1 MRFIALLVALT
12 LMAVL
17 LSGCGAD
24 TTPASAPA
32 DTPATPI
39 AATTSSTTIAP
50 APASTPVAPQ
60 SSPTSA
66 PAPTSTPTPT
76 ATPAPTLAPTPTP
89 TPATPTPEPTP
100 SLFPITITDSNGNDV
115 TFDAPPE
122 RIIAFDSA
130 AVEILYALGEQ
141 GRIAGTHTFVDYPPE
156 TADIPKVGD
165 AFNLDFEQVVAQ
177 DPDLVYIFFD
187 RFVPELQG
195 LGLKV
200 LYIESLSDDLEEAM
214 EHFRLWGRIIG
225 NPEAADD
232 QISEIQAR
240 IQSIEESLA
249 DVEQG
254 PRVYHHGFDFW
265 TPGGNTLMARIYEL
279 LKADLVTSDL
289 EDYVQ
294 ISPEELVLRDPQ
306 IIVTSEFNQQQ
317 VLDSDALAGTTAVK
331 NGAVVLTG
339 RGSLDV
345 AGTRLMDAIEEL
357 AELLY
362 PDRFSTGSSS

>member
-1 MRFIALLVALT
+1 MRLTGFLVALA

-17 LSGCGAD
+17 LAGCGTD
-24 TTPASAPA
+24 TTPAAAPA
-32 DTPATPI
+32 DIPATPI
-39 AATTSSTTIAP
+39 AAATSSTTVAP

-60 SSPTSA
+60 PAPTSA

-76 ATPAPTLAPTPTP
+76 ATPAP
-89 TPATPTPEPTP
+89 PTPEPTP

-156 TADIPKVGD
+156 TADIPRVGD

-200 LYIESLSDDLEEAM
+200 LYIKSLSDDLEEAM

-265 TPGGNTLMARIYEL
+265 TPGGNTLIARIYEL

-317 VLDSDALAGTTAVK
+317 VLDSDALAETTAVK

-345 AGTRLMDAIEEL
+345 AGTRLMAAIEEL

>member
-24 TTPASAPA
+24 ATPASAPA
-32 DTPATPI
+32 D
-39 AATTSSTTIAP
+39 
-50 APASTPVAPQ
+50 
-60 SSPTSA
+60 
-66 PAPTSTPTPT
+66 
-76 ATPAPTLAPTPTP
+76 
-89 TPATPTPEPTP
+89 TPEPTP

-156 TADIPKVGD
+156 TADIPRVGD

-187 RFVPELQG
+187 RFVPELQD

-200 LYIESLSDDLEEAM
+200 LYIKSLSDDLEEAM
-214 EHFRLWGRIIG
+214 EHFRLWGSIIG
-225 NPEAADD
+225 NPDAAND

-317 VLDSDALAGTTAVK
+317 VLDSDALAETTAAK
-331 NGAVVLTG
+331 TGAVVLTG

-357 AELLY
+357 AELIY
-362 PDRFSTGSSS
+362 PDRFP

>member
-12 LMAVL
+12 LMAVMLAAL
-17 LSGCGAD
+17 LPGCGAG

-39 AATTSSTTIAP
+39 AAATSSTTIAP

-66 PAPTSTPTPT
+66 PAPTSTPTAT
-76 ATPAPTLAPTPTP
+76 ATPAP
-89 TPATPTPEPTP
+89 PTPEPTP
-100 SLFPITITDSNGNDV
+100 SLFPITITDSNGNDI

-156 TADIPKVGD
+156 TANIPRVGD

-200 LYIESLSDDLEEAM
+200 LYIKSLSDDLEQTM

-225 NPEAADD
+225 NPEAASD

-317 VLDSDALAGTTAVK
+317 VLDSDALAETTAVK

>member
-1 MRFIALLVALT
+1 MRLIELLLSLALIAALLA
-12 LMAVL
+12 
-17 LSGCGAD
+17 GCGAD
-24 TTPASAPA
+24 TPT
-32 DTPATPI
+32 ATPSVV
-39 AATTSSTTIAP
+39 AQTPLTVATS
-50 APASTPVAPQ
+50 PASTPVATEP
-60 SSPTSA
+60 STTRA
-66 PAPTSTPTPT
+66 PAPTLTSTPPTPP
-76 ATPAPTLAPTPTP
+76 AHTPAPTPTL
-89 TPATPTPEPTP
+89 TPAPPTPEPTP
-100 SLFPITITDSNGNDV
+100 SLFPLTITDSNGNDI

-130 AVEILYALGEQ
+130 AVEILYALGEEA
-141 GRIAGTHTFVDYPPE
+141 RIAGTHTFVDYPPE
-156 TADIPKVGD
+156 TADIPRVGD

-200 LYIESLSDDLEEAM
+200 LYIKSLSDDLEEAM

-225 NPEAADD
+225 NPEAAND

-317 VLDSDALAGTTAVK
+317 VLDSNALAETTAVK
-331 NGAVVLTG
+331 NGAVVPTG

-345 AGTRLMDAIEEL
+345 AGTRLLDAIEEL
-357 AELLY
+357 AELIY
-362 PDRFSTGSSS
+362 PDRFP